1 MRTLSGLSL
10 QRKLTVIT
18 GGISGAVLI
27 VACLLIIGYDLYA
40 FRVSR
45 IEQISALADVLGQNS
60 AAALTFNDPVAAAE
74 VLAAADFASP
84 VVADCLYSAN
94 GHLFAAHYRKPGWNC
109 PDHAPLEG
117 LHSSHGTFSLVRPVV
132 VVEGDRVGWVLVCF
146 DQHELIPRLLRY
158 GLIIFLVLVLASTL
172 ALLLASRWQRLIS
185 HPILDLLDIARR
197 VSQTREYSVRAR
209 IQNTDEI
216 GQLAA
221 GINEMLKQIQMRD
234 EELQQHRDHLQV
246 LVASRTA
253 QLQQANVGLVQAKE
267 TAEAANLAKSEFLA
281 NMSHEIRT
289 PMNGVIGMTGLLLD
303 TELNDEQRRF
313 AEIVRTSGESLLR
326 LINDILDFT
335 KIEARRLELE
345 TLDFDLQS
353 LLQDLAATLTV
364 PANEK
369 RLDLSCSA
377 DASVPALLQGDPGRL
392 RQILINLVGNAIKFT
407 PAGEVAIHVFLVKET
422 ETEVLLRFSVRDTG
436 IGIPEDKIDMVFD
449 KFTQADASTTR
460 KYGGTGLGLAIS
472 KQLAEMMGGEIGV
485 VSEVGKGSEFWFTAR
500 LSKQPEKAQGEGV
513 SRSESSVRSAPEA
526 LLHLAGGRTR
536 ILVAEDNITNQ
547 LVAQGILKKL
557 GLTADLVANGAEA
570 IRALESIPYDLV
582 LMDVQMPVMDGFEA
596 TRQIRSPNAAVPN
609 HQIPIIAMTARAL
622 QGDRRRC
629 FEAGMDDYVSKPVS
643 SQALAEVLAR
653 WLPQMNQDPEI
664 LNEARTPLPSLD
676 SSLPVVFDRAGMLN
690 RLMNDE
696 NLARV
701 VMEAFLHDIPGQIEA
716 LRSYLD
722 VSDAPGAA
730 RQAHLLKGAAANV
743 GGESM
748 RALAFEIEKAGKNG
762 DLGSVAAHMNS
773 LDQQFLQL
781 KEAMTQEV

>member
-60 AAALTFNDPVAAAE
+60 AAALTFNDPAAAAE

-84 VVADCLYSAN
+84 VVADCLYSAS
-94 GHLFAAHYRKPGWNC
+94 GHLFATHYRKPGWNC
-109 PDHAPLEG
+109 PDHAPPEG

-158 GLIIFLVLVLASTL
+158 GLIIFFVLVLASTL
-172 ALLLASRWQRLIS
+172 ALLLASRWQRLVS

-221 GINEMLKQIQMRD
+221 GINEMLEQIQMRD

-345 TLDFDLQS
+345 TLDFDLES
-353 LLQDLAATLTV
+353 LLEDLAATLTV

-369 RLDLSCSA
+369 RLDLSC
-377 DASVPALLQGDPGRL
+377 
-392 RQILINLVGNAIKFT
+392 
-407 PAGEVAIHVFLVKET
+407 
-422 ETEVLLRFSVRDTG
+422 
-436 IGIPEDKIDMVFD
+436 M
-449 KFTQADASTTR
+449 
-460 KYGGTGLGLAIS
+460 
-472 KQLAEMMGGEIGV
+472 
-485 VSEVGKGSEFWFTAR
+485 
-500 LSKQPEKAQGEGV
+500 
-513 SRSESSVRSAPEA
+513 
-526 LLHLAGGRTR
+526 
-536 ILVAEDNITNQ
+536 
-547 LVAQGILKKL
+547 
-557 GLTADLVANGAEA
+557 
-570 IRALESIPYDLV
+570 
-582 LMDVQMPVMDGFEA
+582 
-596 TRQIRSPNAAVPN
+596 
-609 HQIPIIAMTARAL
+609 
-622 QGDRRRC
+622 RRC
-629 FEAGMDDYVSKPVS
+629 FCSCTVARRPGS
-643 SQALAEVLAR
+643 S
-653 WLPQMNQDPEI
+653 PP
-664 LNEARTPLPSLD
+664 D
-676 SSLPVVFDRAGMLN
+676 S
-690 RLMNDE
+690 
-696 NLARV
+696 
-701 VMEAFLHDIPGQIEA
+701 HQPGGQC
-716 LRSYLD
+716 
-722 VSDAPGAA
+722 
-730 RQAHLLKGAAANV
+730 H
-743 GGESM
+743 
-748 RALAFEIEKAGKNG
+748 
-762 DLGSVAAHMNS
+762 
-773 LDQQFLQL
+773 
-781 KEAMTQEV
+781 